1 MWGEVGQRVVDA
13 AREAR
18 AFDGRPPGLGVT
30 LTARPAAGRVRKG
43 DLMGLDDF
51 LDKAKD
57 TLKEHGDQVKEGL
70 DKAADFIKGKT
81 DDAGDAK
88 VDEAVS
94 SAKEFI
100 DKQK

>member
-1 MWGEVGQRVVDA
+1 
-13 AREAR
+13 
-18 AFDGRPPGLGVT
+18 
-30 LTARPAAGRVRKG
+30 
-43 DLMGLDDF
+43 MGIDDF

-57 TLKEHGDQVKEGL
+57 TLEEHGDQVKEGL
-70 DKAADFIKGKT
+70 DKAADFIKSKT

-100 DKQK
+100 DKQR